1 MNGAAHL
8 KCQSE
13 IPQMNFRHRMQ
24 VEKMLAICTYIHT
37 YACFFFCAE
46 GAENN
51 KISQPLQKRVEQM
64 KSLVD
69 L

>member
-1 MNGAAHL
+1 
-8 KCQSE
+8 
-13 IPQMNFRHRMQ
+13 
-24 VEKMLAICTYIHT
+24 MLAICTYIHT

-64 KSLVD
+64 KSLCRAVCNARLSKIKSD
-69 L
+69 YQWIANR